1 MKNLRH
7 ALLALWA
14 GGLPLVASAQAP
26 ALATFTVGPTTVTAA
41 AVATNLEVVWE
52 LVWGPDNFIWM
63 TERYGR
69 ISRVNPATG
78 QVLPLLTL
86 PDVTPVGESGLLG
99 MALHP
104 QFAASPFVYVV
115 YNYTDA
121 GTLKEKL
128 VRYTYSATAGTLS
141 APLVLLGNIVATTT
155 HSGSR
160 LLILPDLTLLMTT
173 GDAQLQPEAQNRASL
188 NGKILRLNLD
198 GTVPANN
205 PSAGSPLYTLGHRNA
220 QGLVRLPDGRIYSS
234 EHGPGNDDEINKIEP
249 GRNYGWP
256 TVEGYC
262 NLPAE
267 LAFCAANNVH
277 EPLTTWTPTVAP
289 AGLGYYDHPAIP
301 GWRGHLLLATLKD
314 QRLVQ
319 LALDAAGTVITAR
332 TSFLAGAIGRLRAI
346 CVSPEGKVYLGTSN
360 RRGQLSNPAATDDRI
375 IVLENR
381 AYVATA
387 TRPGT
392 GFSFDLFPNPAGR
405 QATVRLAAP
414 ATRLWV
420 RDLLGRS
427 VLSLRPSGPTATLD
441 LDALRPGSYLVQA
454 EGPAG
459 TATRKLVVE

>member
-1 MKNLRH
+1 MKKLRY
-7 ALLALWA
+7 ALLVLWA

-26 ALATFTVGPTTVTAA
+26 ALATFAVGPTTVTAA
-41 AVATNLEVVWE
+41 AVTTNLEVVWE

-104 QFAASPFVYVV
+104 QFAVSPFVYMV

-141 APLVLLGNIVATTT
+141 APLVLLGNIAATTT

-220 QGLVRLPDGRIYSS
+220 QGLVGLPDGRIYSS
-234 EHGPGNDDEINKIEP
+234 EHGPNNDDEINKIEP

-256 TVEGYC
+256 NVEGYC
-262 NLPAE
+262 DLPAE
-267 LAFCAANNVH
+267 MAFCAANNVR

-319 LALDAAGTVITAR
+319 LALDAAGTAITGR
-332 TSFLAGAIGRLRAI
+332 TSFLAGAFGRLRAI

-387 TRPGT
+387 TRSGT

-405 QATVRLAAP
+405 QATVRLAAS
-414 ATRLWV
+414 TTHLWV

-441 LDALRPGSYLVQA
+441 LSALRPGSYLVQA